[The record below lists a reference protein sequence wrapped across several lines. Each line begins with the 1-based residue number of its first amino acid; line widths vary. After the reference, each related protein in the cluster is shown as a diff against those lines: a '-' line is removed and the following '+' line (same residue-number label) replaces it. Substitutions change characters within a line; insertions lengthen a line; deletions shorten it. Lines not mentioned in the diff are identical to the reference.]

1 MILAITELSVISELG
16 KGNNDVSEIAKVLK
30 ISASQAYRVAQKLS
44 QKGILTPSKR
54 ILQPETK
61 THVNLL
67 LNLLSKAVNLS
78 NPFSGTGL
86 QIYAAMIEPR
96 RIKEVEME
104 TGLHR
109 RTIFKKISQGKK
121 MSLLLLEDRKYR
133 INEKI
138 WPDVKDFL
146 IELKKY
152 EERIDPRVPVNSIIY
167 FKNNK
172 EIIFSTKE
180 DIDAEKTAFSAYDI
194 ELLLTTNFYCLP
206 RRNLTIK
213 DIFKHS
219 IYVAEKDPEIRYLTF
234 ITLFY
239 IKHKKELSKI
249 KHPIIENI
257 TKILSGEKI
266 SGYPTLE
273 DIKDRAKVYKLEV

>member
-1 MILAITELSVISELG
+1 MILTITELSVISELG
-16 KGNNDVSEIAKVLK
+16 KGNTNVSEIAKALK
-30 ISASQAYRVAQKLS
+30 ISASQVYRISQKLS
-44 QKGILTPSKR
+44 QKGIITLSKR
-54 ILQPETK
+54 VLQPETK

-67 LNLLSKAVNLS
+67 LNLLLKAVNLS

-86 QIYAAMIEPR
+86 QIYSSLIDPKRVSEIE
-96 RIKEVEME
+96 IG

-121 MSLLLLEDRKYR
+121 MSLLLLEDKKYR

-138 WPDVKDFL
+138 WPDVKEFL

-152 EERIDPRVPVNSIIY
+152 EERIDSRVPINSIIY
-167 FKNNK
+167 FKNDT

-206 RRNLTIK
+206 KRNLTIK
-213 DIFKHS
+213 AIFRHS
-219 IYVAEKDPEIRYLTF
+219 LYVAEKDPEIRYLTF

-239 IKHKKELSKI
+239 IKHKELSKI
-249 KHPIIENI
+249 KHPIID
-257 TKILSGEKI
+257 KINKVLSGEKI
-266 SGYPTLE
+266 PGYPTLE
-273 DIKDRAKVYKLEV
+273 EIKDRAKVYKLEV